1 MWGPPH
7 LSWLVVALLVQRE
20 RQRWHHAVARAAL
33 DRDDDDGDLPGH
45 AGWTYRRHGIG
56 LCLTGPDGELL
67 DADFLTETGEV
78 IDTWFFTARVAS
90 LATSPTRIAE
100 PRLWRWRPSDDVIVD
115 GIHELAAVGLVRYT
129 TTYKN
134 HVTLAPELE
143 ARAGEVAAELDTAD
157 GRARWLAIIEPGG
170 DEAHVAAHRAW
181 LSMRV
186 HASERP
192 GDLLPLALRG
202 TTAEEAVGLCM
213 PLFGRKDWHEGRA
226 IELLRARPDVDVTAA
241 VAEAL
246 RRADVAV
253 DHPFS
258 PYQACAYL
266 LERDLERELVRERF
280 DAWAGLARVAGY
292 GGHPLLADFATLA
305 LERLPD
311 RALPLVRRALRSD
324 VPIAVCEMASLL
336 AAIDQRWCHRELAAA
351 LAEDRRESHAY
362 LAAALRSTTSDL
374 AHRRGAS
381 APGPPPRAPDAIGFT
396 FGEVLSARAD
406 DDVAD
411 AIDGLRALA
420 TRLRAGL
427 PEDWMGERG

>member
-1 MWGPPH
+1 M
-7 LSWLVVALLVQRE
+7 
-20 RQRWHHAVARAAL
+20 
-33 DRDDDDGDLPGH
+33 
-45 AGWTYRRHGIG
+45 
-56 LCLTGPDGELL
+56 TGPDGELL

-129 TTYKN
+129 TKYKN

-202 TTAEEAVGLCM
+202 TTAEEAVGLCR

-280 DAWAGLARVAGY
+280 DAWAGLSRVAGY

-305 LERLPD
+305 LERRPTARCRWCAARCGW
-311 RALPLVRRALRSD
+311 RA
-324 VPIAVCEMASLL
+324 IAVCEMASLL
-336 AAIDQRWCHRELAAA
+336 AAIDQRWCRRCAAA
-351 LAEDRRESHAY
+351 RPRTARESHAY
-362 LAAALRSTTSDL
+362 LAAARRIDRQRPG
-374 AHRRGAS
+374 HRRGAS

-420 TRLRAGL
+420 TRLRAGVARRL
-427 PEDWMGERG
+427 DG